1 MKTFLKA
8 MMTIT
13 NNNTG
18 DVAYIS
24 QNSLLYEITKDDFDK
39 KYLFLK
45 RVTKEPNNH
54 IILGIYE
61 HARGDNYVKLLD
73 KDDKCCY
80 VSIDYVSLAKEKRC

>member
-1 MKTFLKA
+1 
-8 MMTIT
+8 MTIT

-18 DVAYIS
+18 DVAYVS
-24 QNSLLYEITKDDFDK
+24 QNSLLYEVTKGAQGA

-80 VSIDYVSLAKEKRC
+80 VSIEYVSLAKEKRC

>member
-1 MKTFLKA
+1 
-8 MMTIT
+8 MTIA
-13 NNNTG
+13 NNNAG

-24 QNSLLYEITKDDFDK
+24 QNSLLYEIMKDDFGK

-61 HARGDNYVKLLD
+61 HARGDKYVKLLD
-73 KDDKCCY
+73 KDNKCCY
-80 VSIDYVSLAKEKRC
+80 VSTEYATLAKEKRC